1 MDESTRP
8 ATEQQI
14 NLIREAN
21 NGELISN
28 LSRPLKDCESAEL
41 FRSKWKSCPGGFILG
56 LFAAAKRGRG
66 DGGGGAKIHT
76 QVDYENSRPLV

>member
-56 LFAAAKRGRG
+56 LFAAALRGEESE
-66 DGGGGAKIHT
+66 GAAQRYIH
-76 QVDYENSRPLV
+76 R